1 MWSFVRDQP
10 KPPTSLDFHRR
21 CAITN
26 ESGRASWATAYQH
39 PLLRLVVQACLV
51 TALCNVVA
59 RLGGTLIVRSQLVSP
74 LWLGNVVLVSVLLF
88 LRQKAWPVH
97 LVAGLLGFFLFDLQT
112 GVPIRSGIWLMLS
125 NAVEVGVAV
134 LCLRNYFQGT
144 PRLNSI
150 KALARYS
157 FCVVFLAPFV
167 GAFFGALSS
176 RTGYWTIW
184 KIAFF
189 SEALGFLTLMPAI
202 LGWAKE
208 IPVWA
213 QKPRGYH
220 LEAIALLLAVVILGY
235 FAFASGMSV
244 SPTLLYSLVP
254 LLLWSTLRFGSTGVS
269 TSMTAICFVSIW
281 GAVHGHGPFTEL
293 GARINVLSLQLF
305 LFFTAAPFMVLAA
318 LVEERKDAEQAL
330 RQRETD
336 FNEAQRLAQVGS
348 WQWDAASDVV
358 TWSEAL
364 YQMAGLEPSQP
375 AVSYRDHWKLY
386 TPESWARLQ
395 RAVAEAL
402 SSATPYELELEMV
415 PFSGPKKWVIARG
428 EALSDNSGCVVRLR
442 GTVQNISE
450 RRLVEEE
457 LRESEQRYNL
467 AVHAGKMFAFD
478 CDAATGVIV
487 RSPQCANILN
497 WMDDPMHDS
506 DRQFVKQVHPEDR
519 NAYYVRG
526 TYLSPENPTFQTR
539 YRVIRPDGSII
550 WLEATGRAV
559 FDGEGKTLRIVGLV
573 SDITDRKQAEELLS
587 HLSSRLLEAQ
597 EQEST
602 RIAREL
608 HDDLSQRMALIS
620 IRLAEFQL
628 GSPNLSPEARRKLR
642 EIAEIGTEVSTS
654 IHNLSHQLHPSRLD
668 TLGLVASLKGLCREF
683 STEHHLDAIFVHR
696 NVPKRISKDVTL
708 CLFRIAQE
716 ALRNVVKHSGAT
728 TAQMELSSEGDAIDL
743 VVIDSGRGFSADSAT
758 VAAGLGLVSMRERL
772 RLVRGQLSIESS
784 GGTRIHVRVP
794 LHTKQQETSRLPQ
807 ETVPQSKTW

>member
-1 MWSFVRDQP
+1 
-10 KPPTSLDFHRR
+10 
-21 CAITN
+21 
-26 ESGRASWATAYQH
+26 
-39 PLLRLVVQACLV
+39 
-51 TALCNVVA
+51 
-59 RLGGTLIVRSQLVSP
+59 VRSQLVSP
-74 LWLGNVVLVSVLLF
+74 LWLGNVVLVSVLMF
-88 LRQKAWPVH
+88 VRQRVWPVH
-97 LVAGLLGFFLFDLQT
+97 LVAGLVGFFLFDLQM

-134 LCLRNYFQGT
+134 LCLRNYFQGA

-150 KALARYS
+150 KVLARYS
-157 FCVVFLAPFV
+157 FCVVFLAPFA
-167 GAFFGALSS
+167 GAFLGALSN
-176 RTGYWTIW
+176 RTRYWANW

-202 LGWAKE
+202 LGWARE
-208 IPVWA
+208 IPAWA

-220 LEAIALLLAVVILGY
+220 LETIALLLAVVIFGY

-281 GAVHGHGPFTEL
+281 GAVHGRGPFTEL
-293 GARINVLSLQLF
+293 GAHINVLSLQLF
-305 LFFTAAPFMVLAA
+305 LFFTAAPFMALAA
-318 LVEERKDAEQAL
+318 LVEERTDAEQAL

-336 FNEAQRLAQVGS
+336 LNEAQRLAKVGS
-348 WQWDAASDVV
+348 WQWDAGSNVV

-364 YQMAGLEPSQP
+364 HQIAGVDLGQA
-375 AVSYRDHWKLY
+375 AVSCQDICKLY
-386 TPESWARLQ
+386 TPESWDRLQ
-395 RAVAEAL
+395 RAVAETL
-402 SSATPYELELEMV
+402 SAGTPYELELEMV
-415 PFSGPKKWVIARG
+415 PFSGTTKWVIARG
-428 EALSDNSGCVVRLR
+428 EAVSDSSGRVVRLR
-442 GTVQNISE
+442 GTVQNITE

-478 CDAATGVIV
+478 CDATTGVIV
-487 RSPQCANILN
+487 RSPQCASILN

-519 NAYYVRG
+519 DAYCPRG
-526 TYLSPENPTFQTR
+526 TGLSPENPTFQTR
-539 YRVIRPDGSII
+539 YRVIRPDASII
-550 WLEATGRAV
+550 WLEASGRAV
-559 FDGEGKTLRIVGLV
+559 FDGEGKTLRILGLV
-573 SDITDRKQAEELLS
+573 SDITDRKQAEEILS
-587 HLSSRLLEAQ
+587 QLSSRLLEAQ

-620 IRLAEFQL
+620 IRLSEFQL
-628 GSPNLSPEARRKLR
+628 DTPNLSSEARKKLR

-683 STEHHLDAIFVHR
+683 STQHHLDATFVHR
-696 NVPKRISKDVTL
+696 DVPKRIPKDVTL

-716 ALRNVVKHSGAT
+716 ALRNVVKHSGAD
-728 TAQMELSSEGDAIDL
+728 TAQVELSGENNAINL
-743 VVIDSGRGFSADSAT
+743 VVFDSGQGFNPDSPT
-758 VAAGLGLVSMRERL
+758 VTAGLGLVSMRERL

-794 LHTKQQETSRLPQ
+794 LHVTSKSQQLGSSHLPQ
-807 ETVPQSKTW
+807 EIVRPSKPW